1 MAARYE
7 TEILGVD
14 GDRPESLVDAVD
26 AVAAG
31 GGWLNIEP
39 VVDDEQR
46 SDVPGIFAWFS
57 ARGPQVPVGTFV
69 AGSDRSPAS
78 VGIEHGA
85 GRDAGDRL
93 KEAGVGAPGTWLLRQ
108 DHPKRGLVWEV
119 HSGDIDAEGVVD
131 LLLRATALLCP
142 LTHKG
147 RWSASVSRSA

>member
-7 TEILGVD
+7 TEILSVY
-14 GDRPESLVDAVD
+14 GDRPESLVDAV
-26 AVAAG
+26 AALAAG

-69 AGSDRSPAS
+69 AGSARPPPS
-78 VGIEHGA
+78 VGIEHGI

-93 KEAGVGAPGTWLLRQ
+93 NEGGVGAPGAWLLRQ

-119 HSGDIDAEGVVD
+119 HSGDLDAEAVVD

-142 LTHKG
+142 LPHEG
-147 RWSASVSRSA
+147 QWSAEVSRPA